1 MQQLR
6 VGVNDSKRPKHAH
19 PQKVLEPHHS
29 AESLPRHLSSSSP
42 GNSKILLSSRRAEAE
57 AEAAAAA
64 AGAHEQRPA
73 QALADLS
80 NSAFFFTSS
89 STRQTTTL
97 FHQVLSRPLIAMA
110 ELEAANEFFASAPPL
125 RDQEA
130 ITAVVD
136 DFLRPRLLL
145 AATGNADYL
154 SPKRRIVC
162 VTSGGTT
169 VPLERK
175 CVRFIDNFS
184 LGHRGAA
191 STELVITEIS
201 SSVTPLPCFARPQ
214 AHPIQDRSE
223 VSELT
228 VKSLGHRTSTQ
239 PFCRALPEDPVLNCF
254 EPVDDLGIQP
264 RPKYSGV
271 VQQAIRK
278 HYAAVKHGNLLSL
291 PYTTLFEYLQ
301 ILKIVATRLKK
312 LDRHAMFYMAAA
324 VSDFYVP
331 WNKMEEHKI
340 QSGAG
345 PLAIELAQVPKML
358 PILRKHWAPSAFCV
372 SFKLETDTNILLKKA
387 HSALIK
393 NDMHAVVANELVTRN
408 QRVVIVT
415 KEGETVLE
423 KTEATQDVEA
433 PLVNFIVEQQT
444 SYIEIPLIQSFDSLN
459 TAFTESSSLQG
470 RVSRESSFNSPVAK
484 VPSLK

>member
-1 MQQLR
+1 
-6 VGVNDSKRPKHAH
+6 
-19 PQKVLEPHHS
+19 
-29 AESLPRHLSSSSP
+29 
-42 GNSKILLSSRRAEAE
+42 
-57 AEAAAAA
+57 
-64 AGAHEQRPA
+64 
-73 QALADLS
+73 
-80 NSAFFFTSS
+80 
-89 STRQTTTL
+89 
-97 FHQVLSRPLIAMA
+97 MA

-191 STELVITEIS
+191 STEYFMRAGYGVIF
-201 SSVTPLPCFARPQ
+201 LNR
-214 AHPIQDRSE
+214 
-223 VSELT
+223 
-228 VKSLGHRTSTQ
+228 RTSTQ